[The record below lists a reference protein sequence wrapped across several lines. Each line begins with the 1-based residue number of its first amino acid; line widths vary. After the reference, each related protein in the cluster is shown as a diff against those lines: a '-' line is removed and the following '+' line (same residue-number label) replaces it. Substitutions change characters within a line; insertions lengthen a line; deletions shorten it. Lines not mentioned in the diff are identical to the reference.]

1 MSSKIDKVFNDIDKL
16 SKDPSSSKKEKKS
29 ELWILSHFNSISIGC
44 KAEASE
50 KSWEKI
56 FSR

>member
-1 MSSKIDKVFNDIDKL
+1 MSSKIDRVFNDIDKL
-16 SKDPSSSKKEKKS
+16 SQKIPLPQNKIRTLEFEPLQSS
-29 ELWILSHFNSISIGC
+29 FGC